1 VRALDEEV
9 ARCDVV
15 HIHAMW
21 EEMQHQACRAAQRA
35 AKPYVLTPH
44 GMLDPWNMTKSRLAK
59 QAYLM
64 LRMRPNLQ
72 RVSLLHYTTEIERR
86 SVARLKLRPPTIVE
100 PLGLDMR
107 EFEHLPP
114 RGMFR
119 RHHPHI
125 GNRPIILVLGRV
137 HYGKGVEL
145 LLPAAA
151 AMKRHDAVIVIA
163 GPWTSAGEAFEA
175 KLRPMLEPIRDRVI
189 LTGLIGGGDKLA
201 ALVDADLLALPS
213 FHENFGLAVIEA
225 LACGTPVVVSDQV
238 NLHPDISA
246 AGVGGVVP
254 LDAAALANELDRWLD
269 DNELRRAASARAPA
283 FVRERYD
290 WDAIARRWVE
300 HYRTVAAAPAA
311 PASGSAA

>member
-1 VRALDEEV
+1 
-9 ARCDVV
+9 
-15 HIHAMW
+15 
-21 EEMQHQACRAAQRA
+21 
-35 AKPYVLTPH
+35 
-44 GMLDPWNMTKSRLAK
+44 
-59 QAYLM
+59 
-64 LRMRPNLQ
+64 
-72 RVSLLHYTTEIERR
+72 
-86 SVARLKLRPPTIVE
+86 
-100 PLGLDMR
+100 
-107 EFEHLPP
+107 
-114 RGMFR
+114 
-119 RHHPHI
+119 
-125 GNRPIILVLGRV
+125 
-137 HYGKGVEL
+137 
-145 LLPAAA
+145 
-151 AMKRHDAVIVIA
+151 MKRHDAVIVIA

-290 WDAIARRWVE
+290 WDAVARRWVE